1 MENEELAQAR
11 ARVTALRAEFGDDKE
26 LIGANAAIDRW
37 EVLGNE
43 MDSEGQ

>member
-1 MENEELAQAR
+1 MEDGELDKAR
-11 ARVTALRAEFGDDKE
+11 GKVTALRAEFGDDKE

-37 EVLGNE
+37 EVLGDE